1 MPRLYLLRHAKARW
15 AEPGQRDFDRSLD
28 ASGVADAGRLGTYLR
43 ENGRRPARI
52 AASSSQRT
60 RETVAALGDLIPA
73 EDVAF
78 LDSLYEA
85 TAVQALDIAHG
96 QAGDGDLMIVG
107 HNPVM
112 EDLATALVGSD
123 AAALKAGFPT
133 CGLAVIAFDGA
144 LSAAEPGTG
153 TLELFWT
160 PAGVK

>member
-28 ASGVADAGRLGTYLR
+28 PSGVADARRLGAYLQ
-43 ENGRRPARI
+43 ENESRPERI
-52 AASSSQRT
+52 AASSSTRT
-60 RETVAALGDLIPA
+60 RETVAALGDLFA
-73 EDVAF
+73 KGDVAY

-85 TAVQALDIAHG
+85 TAVQALDIVRK

-123 AAALKAGFPT
+123 AAALKSGFPT
-133 CGLAVIAFDGA
+133 CGLAVILFDVA